1 MFALGDT
8 MKRRGLRDPN
18 LCSLPIAVLFI
29 WVVAVFAYA
38 AGPNVTRIGAL
49 EGSGASSDMNQAIE
63 DKGYRIVLDDGW
75 TTEFWLARTLGAEA
89 KGSPGAL
96 YPELSNG
103 EFIAIVSFPKGTTD
117 YRGQAIP
124 AGAYS
129 LRYQYLPQDANHM
142 GVSPNPDFL
151 LAIPLAADPK
161 PADVVSFK
169 ELVSLSTKTT
179 GTAHP
184 AVIAMAPAGEPASVV
199 KDEQGM
205 TVLTVDLG
213 SAGAR
218 KSEKIGIVLK
228 GQATQ

>member
-1 MFALGDT
+1 
-8 MKRRGLRDPN
+8 MKRRVLRGPN
-18 LCSLPIAVLFI
+18 PYSLPIALFVIGVL
-29 WVVAVFAYA
+29 AVSAYA
-38 AGPNVTRIGAL
+38 ADPNVARIGAFDRP
-49 EGSGASSDMNQAIE
+49 GATADIKQAIE
-63 DKGYRIVLDDGW
+63 DKGYRIVVDDGW
-75 TTEFWLARTLGAEA
+75 TAEFWFARTLGAET

-103 EFIAIVSFPKGTTD
+103 EFIAIVNFPKGTTD

-161 PADVVSFK
+161 PAEVVSSK

-179 GTAHP
+179 GTTHP
-184 AVIAMAPAGEPASVV
+184 AVIAMAPAGDPASVV
-199 KDEQGM
+199 KDDQGM
-205 TVLTVDLG
+205 TVLTVNLG
-213 SAGAR
+213 SGGAR